1 LPKTRHSA
9 LSSRA
14 PSRPAAL
21 VEAAAEPARAAERR
35 GEEIGNGG
43 READARNR
51 GRHAARHDSRREARH
66 EDQLDP
72 RHQPAG
78 ERGLEARLRLLEGF
92 LGRTEIA
99 DCVEH
104 GLHWIGDV
112 LGVSESLCLIRVAGE
127 HALAVVSSYGL
138 HAKTAASFSVS
149 LDDWANPLIT
159 ALNTRRHSYYPGV
172 QSAAD
177 RRRRPSTPFEDAP
190 FHVVPLGLSGFSNDA
205 FGLLLFSGPPQVG
218 PDMQWFSGVFSQKL
232 EQIVRRQEQVESDR
246 RQVRER
252 SLLYSI
258 INAVTDPILLTDT
271 EGRLLIANAR
281 ALTLFTASEEE
292 SEGRRSAVRMNNMLL
307 SSALSSEAIAETGA
321 TRRELLLVNPADGS
335 DLLFELLSTTTED
348 PRQGAGLVSILRNVS
363 DLRRASEEIEEN
375 YRRLRIAEAQAHA
388 ESDRLNLIIDS
399 VADPIVVTDAG
410 GATSLMNAP
419 AERLFTTPPG
429 ASAAEQRAVQSNDAH
444 FSSFIAGMLVSADQR
459 RVGGIALVEPAS
471 GEAMPVEAI
480 AGKILSEHGELTAVV
495 TILHDQREAIEK
507 GRLYEQLKQA
517 SDELERKI
525 QAATADIA
533 EQNELLRRQAI
544 ELEQAS
550 ALKSQF
556 LANMS
561 HEFRTPLNAMLGYT
575 SMLLQGVA
583 GPLDPP
589 VRRQLGRIESNG
601 RHLLTIIN
609 EILDISRIEAGR
621 MPLQISRF
629 KVHDLVAEVRAEL
642 EPIILRTKLQ
652 VTLEL
657 PKDQRAISSDRQK
670 VKQILLNLLSNA
682 LKFTHEGGVILSAR
696 RDPTQRVIYISVRD
710 TGIGIG
716 NADQDRIFED
726 FRQLD
731 NSPTRA
737 YGGTGLGLSICK
749 RLAHML
755 GGTITVRSQMG
766 KGSQFTLTLPSQGR
780 R

>member
-1 LPKTRHSA
+1 VPRVRVA
-9 LSSRA
+9 
-14 PSRPAAL
+14 
-21 VEAAAEPARAAERR
+21 VEETGDDGAMMAARA
-35 GEEIGNGG
+35 
-43 READARNR
+43 
-51 GRHAARHDSRREARH
+51 
-66 EDQLDP
+66 
-72 RHQPAG
+72 
-78 ERGLEARLRLLEGF
+78 RLLEGF
-92 LGRTEIA
+92 VGRTEIA
-99 DCVEH
+99 DATSLALQWLGE
-104 GLHWIGDV
+104 V
-112 LGVSESLCLIRVAGE
+112 LGVSQSICLARPDAE
-127 HALAVVSSYGL
+127 PTLFVVGSYGL
-138 HAKTAASFSVS
+138 AGGAVASYTVS
-149 LDDWANPLIT
+149 LEDWSNPLVT
-159 ALNTRRHSYYPGV
+159 AFNNRKEIFFPSPHS
-172 QSAAD
+172 SAD
-177 RRRRPSTPFEDAP
+177 RKRRPTTPFEDAP
-190 FHVVPLGLSGFSNDA
+190 FQAVPLGVSGFTDELLGILLVGGTAPIGSDLHWFTNV
-205 FGLLLFSGPPQVG
+205 FG
-218 PDMQWFSGVFSQKL
+218 QKL
-232 EQIVRRQEQVESDR
+232 DQIIRQQALTEGDR
-246 RQVRER
+246 KHGRER

-292 SEGRRSAVRMNNMLL
+292 SEGRRGAVRMNNMLL
-307 SSALSSEAIAETGA
+307 SSALSSKAIEETGA
-321 TRRELLLVNPADGS
+321 TRRELLLVNPVDGS
-335 DLLFELLSTTTED
+335 DLVFELLSAVTED
-348 PRQGAGLVSILRNVS
+348 PRQGSGVVSILRNVT

-375 YRRLRIAEAQAHA
+375 YRKMRIAEVQSRA

-410 GATSLMNAP
+410 GATSLMNEP
-419 AERLFTTPPG
+419 AEKMFTIPAE
-429 ASAAEQRAVQSNDAH
+429 ASEIEQRWVQANDAH

-459 RVGGIALVEPAS
+459 RVGEIGLCDPRTGEP
-471 GEAMPVEAI
+471 MPVEAI

-495 TILHDQREAIEK
+495 TILHDRREAIEK
-507 GRLYEQLKQA
+507 ARLYEQLKQA

-533 EQNELLRRQAI
+533 QQNELLRRQAI

-583 GPLDPP
+583 GTLDPP
-589 VRRQLGRIESNG
+589 VKRQLGRIESNG

-621 MPLQISRF
+621 MPLQLSTF
-629 KVHDLVAEVRAEL
+629 KIPELIGEVKAEL
-642 EPIILRTKLQ
+642 EPIIMRSKLS
-652 VTLEL
+652 VTIDVPNNLKGL
-657 PKDQRAISSDRQK
+657 TSDRQK

-682 LKFTHEGGVILSAR
+682 LKFTHHGVVTIAARTNPKERTVALSV
-696 RDPTQRVIYISVRD
+696 TD
-710 TGIGIG
+710 TGIGIAS
-716 NADQDRIFED
+716 ADQEHIFED

-737 YGGTGLGLSICK
+737 YGGTGLGLSICR

-755 GGTITVRSQMG
+755 DGEISVYSIVG
-766 KGSQFTLTLPSQGR
+766 KGSMFTLTLPTRSR